1 MSSTLGDLREPTSVM
16 EPNWSAWSG
25 KAFLRYSGTVSA
37 PSPLVEPIGTMPRVR
52 ATSSWPVDRM
62 TTLLGAAGISV
73 LPLKWTTVRGKTP
86 SAWPEPLPSGMPVG
100 TDEVGATLADE
111 AALEPV
117 FLPEEQA
124 ARTGT
129 AAARPA
135 KARMLRR
142 R

>member
-1 MSSTLGDLREPTSVM
+1 M
-16 EPNWSAWSG
+16 
-25 KAFLRYSGTVSA
+25 
-37 PSPLVEPIGTMPRVR
+37 
-52 ATSSWPVDRM
+52 
-62 TTLLGAAGISV
+62 
-73 LPLKWTTVRGKTP
+73 
-86 SAWPEPLPSGMPVG
+86 PSGMPVG
-100 TDEVGATLADE
+100 TDEVGSTLADE